1 MDGGRVE
8 ARKNLCISALSD
20 NIQPVPTEKL
30 NSAPLPPVTLATKR
44 EFP

>member
-1 MDGGRVE
+1 LDGGRVAAE
-8 ARKNLCISALSD
+8 RNLCISALSD